1 MKVRILFCAVALVC
15 LFAGKSFATLTATN
29 TLTNVVV
36 NGSSYSFDIY
46 SERTSA
52 GTNFASQVHVG
63 ITSYVFDVDQTGG
76 FDFTTA
82 PVLSNVNANYSSADG
97 TSNDYGPMT
106 AQWVTVGARKKS
118 NGNKLTSLEMLLA
131 MDSLFLLPRLTV
143 SKCAQLHL
151 PLLMPLTLR
160 AWLGI
165 KSTVEFRPQTLHQ
178 LPIVMQGPI
187 ILLFPSRSP
196 RSPL

>member
-106 AQWVTVGARKKS
+106 AQWVTVGLVKKVYVQINFTGNATG
-118 NGNKLTSLEMLLA
+118 NGFCSFYCLA
-131 MDSLFLLPRLTV
+131 
-143 SKCAQLHL
+143 
-151 PLLMPLTLR
+151 
-160 AWLGI
+160 
-165 KSTVEFRPQTLHQ
+165 
-178 LPIVMQGPI
+178 
-187 ILLFPSRSP
+187 
-196 RSPL
+196 